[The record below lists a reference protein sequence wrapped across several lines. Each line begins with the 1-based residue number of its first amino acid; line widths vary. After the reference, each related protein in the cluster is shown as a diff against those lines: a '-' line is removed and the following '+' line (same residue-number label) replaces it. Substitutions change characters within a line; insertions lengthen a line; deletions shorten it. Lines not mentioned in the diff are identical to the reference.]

1 VEEAIREEGPEVGR
15 AEAKEAVVQEE
26 VLQEDQEVDP
36 GAVRIEDNMAV
47 APHRAQ
53 IKPLHNVYKSVV

>member
-1 VEEAIREEGPEVGR
+1 MEEAIREEGLEVGR

-26 VLQEDQEVDP
+26 VLQEDQGVDP

-47 APHRAQ
+47 VPHRAQ